1 MPPHSVEVQVVR
13 RGLRWEVRV
22 NGVARP
28 LIDWLCSKE
37 RAIEHAY
44 ERAGEVDAQVIAIE
58 GADWTVEEV
67 IHLGRSS
74 GRYALVA

>member
-1 MPPHSVEVQVVR
+1 MPPHAVEVQVVR
-13 RGLRWEVRV
+13 RNLRWEVRV

-28 LIDWLCSKE
+28 LIDWLCTKE

-44 ERAGEVDAQVIAIE
+44 ERAGEADARVIVIE
-58 GADWTVEEV
+58 GADWTVEEAILV
-67 IHLGRSS
+67 DRGW